1 MFFYYP
7 YFHVV
12 LESSIILLQE
22 YANFC
27 LRLNKAQF
35 FIDENELIGIGNF
48 PVTTYLVSE
57 TQFIFIFKPF
67 SFQKLLS
74 ELLLLGSK
82 LFHSASGGWWTG
94 SSQSTEKTWRLSSLK
109 TVSVTTRYLQN
120 HCQMQVKA
128 NQCDKMARL
137 SFFIFPWTS
146 IKICTKP

>member
-57 TQFIFIFKPF
+57 TQSIFIFNILVFKNF
-67 SFQKLLS
+67 YKKQYVFLKITHNT
-74 ELLLLGSK
+74 
-82 LFHSASGGWWTG
+82 FHS
-94 SSQSTEKTWRLSSLK
+94 
-109 TVSVTTRYLQN
+109 
-120 HCQMQVKA
+120 
-128 NQCDKMARL
+128 
-137 SFFIFPWTS
+137 
-146 IKICTKP
+146 